1 MKFRVRFTQ
10 EAKND
15 LVRLYAFLLEKDIN
29 AAEKAL
35 EAIERGMDVM
45 RYFPFSCRK
54 ATPKTP
60 LLRELLISFGNS
72 GYVLLF
78 EIEDNRTVTVLAIRH
93 QHEDDYL

>member
-15 LVRLYAFLLEKDIN
+15 LVRLYSFLLEKDIN

-35 EAIERGMDVM
+35 EAIERGMDVL
-45 RYFPFSCRK
+45 RYFPFNCRK
-54 ATPKTP
+54 ATPQTP
-60 LLRELLISFGNS
+60 LLRELLVSFGNS

-78 EIEDNRTVTVLAIRH
+78 EIEDNRTVTILAIRH